1 MGSHL
6 HFFVALMRCA
16 LVLCAAALV
25 GLSTAGWHY
34 GGVRYSGQQ
43 PMNYYLPSSMYTGH
57 QQMYV
62 PQVAAAYPVRQ
73 TPAYQVRP
81 MVVSNQV
88 EDVPMINV
96 DMDFSPTLTYPGVKH
111 GDATQSSFASR
122 SGSVSSTDSCTADK
136 LRAEAA
142 MRKNLKTLTNIH
154 KANFTSLEV
163 EKIFGQEFQSRD
175 SSCNWWKGLSCST
188 SIGFAIPGCITA
200 ITNPLSLAA
209 CVGGIVGAG
218 NDCLSCVC
226 WLAEK
231 ITDIP
236 G

>member
-1 MGSHL
+1 
-6 HFFVALMRCA
+6 
-16 LVLCAAALV
+16 
-25 GLSTAGWHY
+25 
-34 GGVRYSGQQ
+34 
-43 PMNYYLPSSMYTGH
+43 MYTGH

-62 PQVAAAYPVRQ
+62 PQYYQPQVAAAYPVRQ

-88 EDVPMINV
+88 EDVPMINL
-96 DMDFSPTLTYPGVKH
+96 DMDINPTFTHPVAVH
-111 GDATQSSFASR
+111 SDETQSSFTSR
-122 SGSVSSTDSCTADK
+122 SGGVTSCTADK

-142 MRKNLKTLTNIH
+142 MGVNLKTLTNIY
-154 KANFTSLEV
+154 KANFTSLEM

-175 SSCNWWKGLSCST
+175 SSCNWWKGLSCSA
-188 SIGFAIPGCITA
+188 SIGFAIPGCATA
-200 ITNPLSLAA
+200 ITNPVSLAA
-209 CVGGIVGAG
+209 CVAGIVGAG

-236 G
+236 